1 MAHEL
6 FGARRSKQKKAGQD
20 SDQDAAQDAGQALLE
35 TALVFP
41 ILLALLIGAA
51 EFARVAYAAIEV
63 ANAARAGVQYGAQ
76 SGFTAADTTGI
87 ATAASK
93 DAANVTGL
101 VTTSS
106 VACICSNG
114 NASTCLN
121 TDCPNSHKEEILTV
135 NTQATMDPLI
145 HVPGLPRTYTLKGR
159 AIQKCVQ

>member
-1 MAHEL
+1 MANRSL
-6 FGARRSKQKKAGQD
+6 RKRVSRPGAAGE
-20 SDQDAAQDAGQALLE
+20 AGQALVE
-35 TALVFP
+35 TALIFP

-51 EFARVAYAAIEV
+51 EFARVAYAAIEI

-76 SGFTAADTTGI
+76 SGYTATDSTGI

-106 VACICSNG
+106 ISCVCSDG
-114 NASTCLN
+114 TASTCAN
-121 TDCPNSHKEEILTV
+121 TDCANSHTEEILTV
-135 NTQATMDPLI
+135 NTQATIDPLF
-145 HVPGLPRTYTLKGR
+145 HVPGLPRTYALNGK

>member
-1 MAHEL
+1 MADRIL
-6 FGARRSKQKKAGQD
+6 RRRRSGPCAVD
-20 SDQDAAQDAGQALLE
+20 NDAGQALVE
-35 TALVFP
+35 TALIFP
-41 ILLALLIGAA
+41 MLVALLLGAA

-76 SGFTAADTTGI
+76 SGYDASDSTGI

-106 VACICSNG
+106 IACICSDG
-114 NASTCLN
+114 TASTCAN
-121 TDCPNSHKEEILTV
+121 TDCASSHTEEILTV
-135 NTQATMDPLI
+135 NTQATIDPLI
-145 HVPGLPRTYTLKGR
+145 HVPGLPRTYTVKGK